1 MEYLLLIANAP
12 DAWDDPGP
20 VPGDGVAADFDAY
33 TRALE
38 DAGVLRGG
46 AGLHSADIATT
57 VRVRDGERLLVDG
70 PFMEAKEHIVG
81 MLLID
86 VPLGACAGA
95 RRFSSRMRAV
105 VRVEAS
111 DFGRGDIDVPATRE
125 ALHAVDP
132 TARAFYG
139 VPAADARV
147 GLTAP

>member
-86 VPLGACAGA
+86 VPDLDAALDWAA
-95 RRFSSRMRAV
+95 RVPNARTGSIE
-105 VRVEAS
+105 VRPTRPELSVEA
-111 DFGRGDIDVPATRE
+111 T
-125 ALHAVDP
+125 L
-132 TARAFYG
+132 ARTS
-139 VPAADARV
+139 RR
-147 GLTAP
+147 

>member
-20 VPGDGVAADFDAY
+20 TADDGVAADFDAY

-46 AGLHSADIATT
+46 FGLHSADIATT

-81 MLLID
+81 IYVID
-86 VPLGACAGA
+86 VPDLDAAVNWAARAPNARTGSIEVRPTRPELSVEATLARTA
-95 RRFSSRMRAV
+95 RR
-105 VRVEAS
+105 
-111 DFGRGDIDVPATRE
+111 
-125 ALHAVDP
+125 
-132 TARAFYG
+132 
-139 VPAADARV
+139 
-147 GLTAP
+147 